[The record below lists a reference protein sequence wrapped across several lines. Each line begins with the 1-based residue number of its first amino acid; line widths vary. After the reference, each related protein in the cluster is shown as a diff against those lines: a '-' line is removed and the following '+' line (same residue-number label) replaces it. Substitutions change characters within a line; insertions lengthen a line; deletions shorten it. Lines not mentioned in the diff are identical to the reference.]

1 MCGHVSQISRLKA
14 APEHLIKRVV
24 LLLHLSLLYAGESEW
39 RRGRGGVKGGGRGG
53 KGATDERKGTEFI
66 KRCSNCLSTLRGTKI
81 KEAPIIGARYQ
92 RAERRDK
99 QIWRKKKV
107 TIKSE

>member
-14 APEHLIKRVV
+14 TAEHFIKRVV
-24 LLLHLSLLYAGESEW
+24 LLLHLSLLYAGESGGEGEK
-39 RRGRGGVKGGGRGG
+39 RGVKGGGRGG

-81 KEAPIIGARYQ
+81 KEAPIIGAGKSRE
-92 RAERRDK
+92 ER
-99 QIWRKKKV
+99 
-107 TIKSE
+107 